1 MRIGERHS
9 LTLLL
14 LAVVCLQ
21 GCGGHD
27 RLPSSGSTKS
37 SLKEPR
43 SADTLGPE
51 GAVAVI
57 RRYYE
62 AIQARELP
70 QAYRLWAGEGDASGQ
85 TFEDFEA
92 GFAETSS
99 VSVETGAPGRI
110 EGAAGSRYIEVPVH
124 ITATTRD
131 GRVQH
136 FQGTYVLRRSVVDGA
151 SEEQRAWHIHSA
163 ELRKLK

>member
-1 MRIGERHS
+1 MRAGERPS
-9 LTLLL
+9 LALLL
-14 LAVVCLQ
+14 LAVVFLQ
-21 GCGGHD
+21 GCGGH
-27 RLPSSGSTKS
+27 PPHSGGEQP

-43 SADTLGPE
+43 SVDNLGPE

-62 AIQARELP
+62 AIQAREFP
-70 QAYRLWAGEGDASGQ
+70 QAYRLWEGEGEASGQ

-99 VSVETGAPGRI
+99 VSVETGVPGRI
-110 EGAAGSRYIEVPVH
+110 EGAAGSRYIEIPVR

-131 GRVQH
+131 GHVQH

-151 SEEQRAWHIHSA
+151 SAEQRSWHIHSA
-163 ELRKLK
+163 ELGKLK

>member
-1 MRIGERHS
+1 MNIR
-9 LTLLL
+9 LLVLLL

-21 GCGGHD
+21 GCGG
-27 RLPSSGSTKS
+27 RLPSSGGEPSP
-37 SLKEPR
+37 LKEPR
-43 SADTLGPE
+43 SIDPLSPE

-62 AIQARELP
+62 AIQAREFP
-70 QAYRLWAGEGDASGQ
+70 QAYRLWEGEGEASGQ
-85 TFEDFEA
+85 AFEDFEA

-110 EGAAGSRYIEVPVH
+110 EGAAGSRYIEIPVR

-131 GRVQH
+131 GHVQH

-151 SEEQRAWHIHSA
+151 SAEQRSWHIHSA